1 MLTNEAD
8 SLNLRELIYTGV
20 SRAKQKVTVLAPEEV
35 LEQGLTRQVE
45 RAPRL
50 DELLNQQ
57 VIW

>member
-8 SLNLRELIYTGV
+8 SPLNLRELIYTGV
-20 SRAKQKVTVLAPEEV
+20 SRAKQKVTVIGSEEV

-45 RAPRL
+45 RASRL

-57 VIW
+57 